1 MAPAVEQ
8 TAVMNGN
15 EMLASI
21 SNAIQSENGIR
32 YGGVDEAG
40 TLDPSAKQREI
51 APEELEQMQNTNEWE
66 QGLW

>member
-51 APEELEQMQNTNEWE
+51 TPEELEQMQNINEWE